1 MIKALILDLDG
12 VICDTAHFH
21 YIAWKRL
28 AAEYDYDLSESDNE
42 ALKGVSRVDSL
53 KRILEWA
60 EKEISPEQFEQD
72 LHRKNAWYL
81 ELVEE
86 MGPQDLLPGVASFIE
101 KAQKLQIPLALGSAS
116 KNARTVLNKVGLIQ
130 AFDVIVDASQISKGK
145 PDPETFVTAA
155 ELLGFQPKECLV
167 FEDSLAGIQAALSG
181 GMRAIGIGQALDLPG
196 AELHINNLGEYDFA
210 DFL

>member
-28 AAEYDYDLSESDNE
+28 AAEYDYELTEANNE

-53 KRILEWA
+53 KLILNWA
-60 EKEISPEQFEQD
+60 AKTISLEQFEQD
-72 LHRKNAWYL
+72 LQRKNAWYL
-81 ELVEE
+81 ELVEK
-86 MGPQDLLPGVASFIE
+86 MGPQDLLSGVAAFVE
-101 KAQKLQIPLALGSAS
+101 TAKKLQIPLALGSAS

-130 AFDVIVDASQISKGK
+130 AFDAIVDASEISKGK

-155 ELLGFQPKECLV
+155 ALVGVKPEECIV

-181 GMRAIGIGQALDLPG
+181 GMLAIGIGKPEDLPG

-210 DFL
+210 DFQ

>member
-72 LHRKNAWYL
+72 LHRKNSWYL

-167 FEDSLAGIQAALSG
+167 FEDSLAGIQAASSG